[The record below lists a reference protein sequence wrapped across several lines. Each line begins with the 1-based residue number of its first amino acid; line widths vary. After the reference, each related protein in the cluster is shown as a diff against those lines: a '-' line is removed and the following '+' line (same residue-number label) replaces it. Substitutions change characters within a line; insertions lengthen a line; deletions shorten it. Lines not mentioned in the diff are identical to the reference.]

1 MCHQIFGHCRPDVL
15 MELYLYFCRCS
26 ELERWVETEEEE
38 KEGLTTRKFTNGILG
53 MKAVRLLLQ
62 TISTSPHLNLPHSP
76 YHDLCANPLADFRTV

>member
-1 MCHQIFGHCRPDVL
+1 MGWNRGG
-15 MELYLYFCRCS
+15 R
-26 ELERWVETEEEE
+26 ERGSDNKKVHERDPWI
-38 KEGLTTRKFTNGILG
+38 KALNFG